1 VSPSDEKGRYF
12 TLDEA
17 REALPMLLEI
27 ADELIPRRAEL
38 AAATHAQRAGSPLIA
53 LADLKGL
60 EASVGELTDRLQ
72 RLGVQVKGFAP
83 LLVDFPMLHD
93 GRVVLLCWLEG
104 DTELAWYHDV
114 ELGFAGRRPLTD
126 LDDD

>member
-1 VSPSDEKGRYF
+1 VSPSDEQARYF

-17 REALPMLLEI
+17 RDAMPSVLEI
-27 ADELIPRRAEL
+27 ADELIPARAEL
-38 AAATHAQRAGSPLIA
+38 AAATHAQRAGTPQMA

-60 EASVGELTDRLQ
+60 EARVGELTDRLL

-93 GRVVLLCWLEG
+93 GRVVQLCWLEG
-104 DTELAWYHDV
+104 DTELAWYHEAD
-114 ELGFAGRRPLTD
+114 LGFAGRRPLTD
-126 LDDD
+126 L

>member
-1 VSPSDEKGRYF
+1 VSPSGEQGRYF

-17 REALPMLLEI
+17 RDALPSLLEI
-27 ADELIPRRAEL
+27 ADELIPARAVL
-38 AAATHAQRAGSPLIA
+38 TAATHAHRAGAPTMA

-60 EASVGELTDRLQ
+60 EARVGELTDRLQ
-72 RLGVQVKGFAP
+72 GLGVQVKGLAP

-104 DTELAWYHDV
+104 DTELAWYHDA

-126 LDDD
+126 LDP